1 MKLLLQDSLNDYI
14 TVVNQNGFSV
24 VVVGF
29 IYLFFFNKD
38 ITTLY
43 KDIFSYY
50 VKKKTRFNV
59 VTSDT
64 LKNHYVLIKVN
75 QYLAESSFIYT
86 ELIEESLKREVY
98 NAYIKIIITAYLNT
112 FNKLIVLKE
121 GDSLVSIYI
130 SIFQEQSEYIES
142 KLKELLKTYND
153 TDESSLNK
161 IVIKL
166 NTWRIEYT
174 NITNT
179 QVHYI
184 LQEEAYDFFSK
195 IDRILILNA
204 QSLEFLM
211 KSGSESFNK
220 LNGEM
225 SSFLTKQN
233 YV

>member
-1 MKLLLQDSLNDYI
+1 MKLLLQDNLIDYI
-14 TVVNQNGFSV
+14 SIVNQNGFSV
-24 VVVGF
+24 VIVGF
-29 IYLFFFNKD
+29 VYFFFFNKE
-38 ITTLY
+38 ISTLY
-43 KDIFSYY
+43 KEIFTYY

-64 LKNHYVLIKVN
+64 LKNHYVLVKVN

-86 ELIEESLKREVY
+86 ELIEDTLKREVY
-98 NAYIKIIITAYLNT
+98 NAYIKIIITAYLNS

-121 GDSLVSIYI
+121 GDSLTTTYI
-130 SIFQEQSEYIES
+130 TIFQEQSEYIES
-142 KLKELLKTYND
+142 KLKELLKSYNSN
-153 TDESSLNK
+153 DEASLNK

-174 NITNT
+174 NITNS

-195 IDRILILNA
+195 IDRILILNS

-225 SSFLTKQN
+225 SSFLTA
-233 YV
+233 

>member
-1 MKLLLQDSLNDYI
+1 MKLLLQDNLIDYI
-14 TVVNQNGFSV
+14 SIVNQNGFSV
-24 VVVGF
+24 VIVGF
-29 IYLFFFNKD
+29 VYFFFFNKE
-38 ITTLY
+38 ISNLY
-43 KDIFSYY
+43 KEIFTYY

-64 LKNHYVLIKVN
+64 LKNHYVLVKVN

-86 ELIEESLKREVY
+86 ELIEDTLKREVY
-98 NAYIKIIITAYLNT
+98 NAYIKIIINAYLNS

-121 GDSLVSIYI
+121 GDSLTTVYI
-130 SIFQEQSEYIES
+130 TIFQEQSEYIES
-142 KLKELLKTYND
+142 KLKELLKSYNNN
-153 TDESSLNK
+153 DEASLNK

-166 NTWRIEYT
+166 NTWRIEYST
-174 NITNT
+174 ITNS

-195 IDRILILNA
+195 IDRILILNS

-225 SSFLTKQN
+225 SSFLTA
-233 YV
+233 